1 MNSQIVRLA
10 VVLLAL
16 TPVAAAESRQAR
28 YLNFSVVNKHG
39 IYLRDLDR
47 SEVTLLIDQQ
57 PVEVR
62 FLGSQN
68 VSTATV
74 FLIENS
80 PRTAQYNVSLPHWG
94 RINTID
100 RVRFHLMDGFIESMV
115 KVGPVLI
122 AEFYRELELLHDFT
136 EQDYSLVEA
145 LRRLKPKVAYL
156 DKEDIPVAR
165 SLGWGA
171 DLLRSRPEKR
181 KLLVLFTTVVD
192 RESLA
197 NLDEYREMLR
207 ELDLDLYVVSFAS
220 RASGGIGYT
229 HAERANRFFF
239 KQLTDETSGRF
250 YLSGEYAYNYEFLE
264 DLRARLINLYTIGFY
279 VRPSSEPETHTV
291 RLEIDRPDCDITHRK
306 VLIY

>member
-1 MNSQIVRLA
+1 MSPQIFRLA
-10 VVLLAL
+10 VLFLTL
-16 TPVAAAESRQAR
+16 TPVAAAASRQAR
-28 YLNFSVVNKHG
+28 YLNFSAVNKHG
-39 IYLRDLDR
+39 IFLRDLDP
-47 SEVTLLIDQQ
+47 SEVKLLIDQRL
-57 PVEVR
+57 VEIR

-80 PRTAQYNVSLPHWG
+80 PRTAQYNVSMPHLG

-136 EQDYSLVEA
+136 DRDYSLVEA

-156 DKEDIPVAR
+156 DKENIPVAR
-165 SLGWGA
+165 SIGWGA
-171 DLLRSRPEKR
+171 DLLRNRPEKR

-207 ELDLDLYVVSFAS
+207 DLDLDLYVVSFAS

-229 HAERANRFFF
+229 HTERANRFFF
-239 KQLTDETSGRF
+239 KELTDETSGRF

-264 DLRARLINLYTIGFY
+264 DLRARLTNLYTIGFY
-279 VRPSSEPETHTV
+279 VQPSPKPETHKI
-291 RLEIDRPDCDITHRK
+291 RLEIDRPGCDITHRK